1 MSDLYLNN
9 GITVKRVHFRIDF
22 DWLTGF
28 IRDLWAEGSYEHAY
42 RVLDSSGLPDQRWA
56 DLLAGK
62 IRFAQAPGGIE
73 GGEAVAVKDNWQ
85 PEPETCHYSVYPD
98 PYKGLMNAL
107 STLIQAKE
115 KEARRLQEFIELENR
130 AANAR
135 RSFSITQEVIKE
147 EKETRP
153 IGMSESLMD
162 GLVRQQLDVIKASD
176 AFYDFHKSNGLDPDR
191 EFNYLYGFIDQAG
204 QFWGC
209 PYFAHNALLALLGED
224 SDYQDAPDGW
234 LKISKSIAE
243 KWPVVIKRGAKK
255 PSDQQL
261 ETLYAWGAKHKVDMV
276 KAMKYL
282 YTEDD

>member
-1 MSDLYLNN
+1 MSNTAT
-9 GITVKRVHFRIDF
+9 ISKQVHFRIDF

-62 IRFAQAPGGIE
+62 IRFAQAPGGKD
-73 GGEAVAVKDNWQ
+73 GCEAVAVKDNWK
-85 PEPETCHYSVYPD
+85 PEPEKCHYSVYPD

-107 STLIQAKE
+107 ETLLRE
-115 KEARRLQEFIELENR
+115 KGIEERRTQEYLENESR

-135 RSFSITQEVIKE
+135 RSFALT
-147 EKETRP
+147 EKVKAESETDTKP
-153 IGMSESLMD
+153 TGISESLMD

-176 AFYDFHKSNGLDPDR
+176 AFYDYHKSNGLDPDK
-191 EFNYLYGFIDQAG
+191 EFNYLYGFIDKSG

-224 SDYQDAPDGW
+224 SDYQDIPAGW

-243 KWPVVIKRGAKK
+243 KWPVVVTKGAFK
-255 PSDQQL
+255 PSDKQL
-261 ETLYAWGAKHKVDMV
+261 ETLYAWGAKHKVDMINT
-276 KAMKYL
+276 MKYL
-282 YTEDD
+282 YMEDEE